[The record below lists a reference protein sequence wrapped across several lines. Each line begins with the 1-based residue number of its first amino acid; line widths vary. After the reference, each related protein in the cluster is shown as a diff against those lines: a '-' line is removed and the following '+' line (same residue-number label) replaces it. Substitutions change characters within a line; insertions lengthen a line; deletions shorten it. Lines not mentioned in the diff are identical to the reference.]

1 MDIFSDI
8 AGWFTSLLDNVGSI
22 AVGFLLLGFA
32 FQWGQTMFNS
42 IAWRSV
48 LAAAYPDKK
57 ILQKEISAGY
67 AGGVALNSVLPGQA
81 GTVTYL
87 GLFRASISGSSVA
100 TIVSGAAV
108 QAIFWSI
115 VGGLVYLVLFLS
127 RAGRVRR
134 DAGLAGGSSATTR
147 SSRSPSRRHGRADRA
162 RGARDQSGGIAQWD
176 QARPGRG
183 DPSHSAPLSR
193 PGGDVP
199 GALLRLPDRVNATFM
214 LAYSIGP
221 TPHNLFIVIAAAS
234 IAAVFSVAPGGVG
247 ATTAVLLIALA
258 GEASQ
263 ATITAYSVGQQA
275 ACVLAN
281 ICLGALLMVKVF
293 GWDATRSVMRRKKKN
308 NGESPP
314 PAPTRS
320 RRRSSRAAPGTRTAN
335 RRSRSRS
342 VPAAARR

>member
-87 GLFRASISGSSVA
+87 GLFRASIYGSSVA
-100 TIVSGAAV
+100 TITAGAAV

-127 RAGRVRR
+127 RP
-134 DAGLAGGSSATTR
+134 DAFNSKL
-147 SSRSPSRRHGRADRA
+147 
-162 RGARDQSGGIAQWD
+162 GGITGFISDHPVVSLTIAAGTVVLIVVALRVIRERLHRQWD
-176 QARPGRG
+176 QLGQGAAILRTPRRYLARVVTFQ
-183 DPSHSAPLSR
+183 ALSYTCR
-193 PGGDVP
+193 IC
-199 GALLRLPDRVNATFM
+199 VNATFM
-214 LAYSIGP
+214 HAYGIP
-221 TPHNLFIVIAAAS
+221 VTAHNLFIVIGAAS
-234 IAAVFSVAPGGVG
+234 IAAVVSVAPGGIG
-247 ATTAVLLIALA
+247 ATTTVLLVALS

-275 ACVLAN
+275 ACMLAN
-281 ICLGALLMVKVF
+281 VVLGVVLMAKVF
-293 GWDATRSVMRRKKKN
+293 GWDATRSLMHRQKKTK
-308 NGESPP
+308 GES
-314 PAPTRS
+314 T
-320 RRRSSRAAPGTRTAN
+320 AAGADAIAAKIEQ
-335 RRSRSRS
+335 SRSRD
-342 VPAAARR
+342 ADG